1 MFLCEVRIFNQIIFD
16 IFVVCVCESVL
27 FHFVIIEYGLSRCFD
42 KNIHFAVVKSNDQEN
57 RFVHKFQNGRKQPSC
72 RCVRLYSVDAPLKRF
87 HSYNVYVLF
96 WAVCVFVLDVVFFV
110 VVGNY
115 RKIKSNSQI
124 HTSQISNL
132 RYIQLIFIH
141 RKAKRTNKLI

>member
-1 MFLCEVRIFNQIIFD
+1 MCVFLCEVGIFNQIIFD

-96 WAVCVFVLDVVFFV
+96 WAVCVFVLDVVFFCCCWKLQE
-110 VVGNY
+110 N
-115 RKIKSNSQI
+115 KIKFTDTHKSN
-124 HTSQISNL
+124 
-132 RYIQLIFIH
+132 IQSEIYSIDFYTPES
-141 RKAKRTNKLI
+141 KKNE